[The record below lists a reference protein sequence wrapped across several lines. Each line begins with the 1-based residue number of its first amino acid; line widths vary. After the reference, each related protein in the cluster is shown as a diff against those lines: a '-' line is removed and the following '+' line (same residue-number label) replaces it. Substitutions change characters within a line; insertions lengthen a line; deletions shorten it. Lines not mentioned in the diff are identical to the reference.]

1 MASTRIIKIVF
12 EIELTEED
20 DIASPVAPEDLDEAD
35 STSEEKADRVHAQ
48 TLLTALRANP
58 ALHAEFVK
66 ILAIYSLDIVG
77 MNQGFANLANLRDIY
92 SASLEVLRA
101 VVPQLPPAA
110 RAHYQQLLQ
119 DGHLS
124 EGTQPLYEAL
134 QFTPLRLLVE

>member
-1 MASTRIIKIVF
+1 MARTRIIKIVF

-20 DIASPVAPEDLDEAD
+20 DIASPMAPEELDGAD
-35 STSEEKADRVHAQ
+35 SMAEEKADRVHAQ

-77 MNQGFANLANLRDIY
+77 MNGGFAGLANLRDIY

-101 VVPQLPPAA
+101 VVPQLLPAA

-124 EGTQPLYEAL
+124 EGTMPLYQAL
-134 QFTPLRLLVE
+134 QFTPLRLIVE